1 MSGPTNNGD
10 AWMYG
15 VIIIEKVI
23 TKRKNLTIRTVRVI
37 IGDMYGD
44 WTQTVLFHWPVCIGF
59 FSLWTRWNVWLVTNY
74 TFSLPS
80 MHRGFFSLWT
90 RWNFNPIIMSRST
103 DGLDGSYVNPLCP
116 SPSVFS
122 SYFNKRNFLAN
133 WNHIT

>member
-23 TKRKNLTIRTVRVI
+23 TKRKNLTIRNGTCNYWWHVWGLDTNCTFSLTSKHRV
-37 IGDMYGD
+37 
-44 WTQTVLFHWPVCIGF
+44 F
-59 FSLWTRWNVWLVTNY
+59 FSLNKMKFLIGHKLY
-74 TFSLPS
+74 FSLTS

-90 RWNFNPIIMSRST
+90 RWNFNPIMSRST
-103 DGLDGSYVNPLCP
+103 DGLDGSYVITLCP